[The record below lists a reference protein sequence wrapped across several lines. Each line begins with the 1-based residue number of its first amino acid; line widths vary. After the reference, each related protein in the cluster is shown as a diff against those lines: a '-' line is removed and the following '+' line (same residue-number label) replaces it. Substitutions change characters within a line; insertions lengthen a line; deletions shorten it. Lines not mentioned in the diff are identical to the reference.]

1 VRGVSLVVSLGIV
14 FVPKRC
20 EEAFTSDPEIAA
32 SPAAQL

>member
-14 FVPKRC
+14 FVSECC
-20 EEAFTSDPEIAA
+20 EEAFTSNPEIAA